1 MRRRRVARVLA
12 LAMLPALLAACGAA
26 PEYYADPARP
36 TMTPEAEG
44 QEEPA
49 EMAFA
54 AAAEADDAGVSDP
67 DATPTP
73 TPRLPGRPDPRTE
86 LILALVRLGLT
97 RVEADCVADAVDVA
111 TLQPG
116 DIPAIDALGD
126 AAEACGMDTKRL
138 AEIGR
143 PG

>member
-1 MRRRRVARVLA
+1 MRRLLVARG
-12 LAMLPALLAACGAA
+12 LAMVGLVALLAACGAA

-36 TMTPEAEG
+36 TELADPEARDES
-44 QEEPA
+44 A
-49 EMAFA
+49 ELAFA
-54 AAAEADDAGVSDP
+54 PAADAPV

-97 RVEADCVADAVDVA
+97 RVEAECVADALDIA

-116 DIPAIDALGD
+116 EIPAIDALGD
-126 AAEACGMDTKRL
+126 AAAGCGMDQDRL